1 MLEIAKNFEQ
11 MATGFSPIVLIA
23 PGLVCVVVGLFIW
36 LGGLGFRRPLAAV
49 VGAVSGGICGFFIT
63 DRNIM
68 LAVLLAAAA
77 AVIAIVLERIL
88 VTGSLF
94 WHLASAL
101 CCAALG
107 TVLIFAGMILLL
119 LYKGAMPVGYISGRQ
134 SFYIAVFIAMIAFGT
149 TEQLLLCQRARRR
162 LIRRKDANKGKE
174 EPA

>member
-1 MLEIAKNFEQ
+1 
-11 MATGFSPIVLIA
+11 
-23 PGLVCVVVGLFIW
+23 
-36 LGGLGFRRPLAAV
+36 
-49 VGAVSGGICGFFIT
+49 
-63 DRNIM
+63 M